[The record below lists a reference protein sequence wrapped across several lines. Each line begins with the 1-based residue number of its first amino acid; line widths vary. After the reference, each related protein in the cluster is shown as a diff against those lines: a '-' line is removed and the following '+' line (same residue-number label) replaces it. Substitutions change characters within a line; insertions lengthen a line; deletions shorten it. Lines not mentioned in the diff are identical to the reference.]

1 MTDAIESS
9 EGCDTARTAYASDS
23 GTLTLAMSVVCVRAA
38 APSNR
43 RRLPAGSD
51 KDASKRR

>member
-23 GTLTLAMSVVCVRAA
+23 GTQTPVKSVCVRAA
-38 APSNR
+38 APSDR

>member
-38 APSNR
+38 ASSDR
-43 RRLPAGSD
+43 RQLPAGSD